1 MARHFVTD
9 LDLSAEEQAQ
19 VLDLALKMKA
29 NPEEYRTALSGKILG
44 MIFAKNSTRT
54 RVSFEAGIIQLGGQG
69 IFLPSSSSQLG
80 RGEPPS
86 DTGQVLSR
94 YLDFIMIRTFDN
106 REVRELAEASS
117 VPVIN
122 GLDDDYHPCQVLAD
136 LLTIKEK
143 KGSLKGLQLVYV
155 GDGNNMAHS
164 LMLGGAMAGMNVR
177 IICPEGYRPKEGIV
191 SSAQELGEKHG
202 CTIEVTGDLEAVA
215 GADVVY
221 TDVWA
226 SMGQEDESAKRIKAF
241 AGYQVDVDMMNKAK
255 VDAIFLHCLP
265 AHRGEEVHADVIDG
279 RWSVVFDEAENR
291 MHAQKALM
299 VFLAQNS

>member
-19 VLDLALKMKA
+19 VLELALKMKA
-29 NPEEYRTALSGKILG
+29 NPDEYRTALSGKILG

-69 IFLPSSSSQLG
+69 IFLPSSASQLG

-86 DTGQVLSR
+86 DTGRVLSR

-136 LLTIKEK
+136 LMTIKEK
-143 KGSLKGLQLVYV
+143 KGELKGLQLVYV

-177 IICPEGYRPKEGIV
+177 IICPEGYRPKDGIL
-191 SSAQELGEKHG
+191 SSAQEIGEKND
-202 CTIEVTGDLEAVA
+202 CSIEVTGDLDAVA
-215 GADVVY
+215 GADIVY

-226 SMGQEDESAKRIKAF
+226 SMGQEEESAKRIKAF
-241 AGYQVDVDMMNKAK
+241 EGYQIDVAMMNKANM
-255 VDAIFLHCLP
+255 DAIFLHCLP

-291 MHAQKALM
+291 LHAQKALM

>member
-1 MARHFVTD
+1 MARHFITD

-19 VLDLALKMKA
+19 VLELALNMKA
-29 NPEEYRTALSGKILG
+29 DRESYRTALSGKVLG
-44 MIFAKNSTRT
+44 MIFAKSSTRT

-69 IFLPSSSSQLG
+69 IFLPSSASQVG

-94 YLDFIMIRTFDN
+94 YLDFIMVRTFDN

-136 LLTIKEK
+136 LMTIREK
-143 KGSLKGLQLVYV
+143 KGKLAGLQLVYV

-164 LMLGGAMAGMNVR
+164 LMLGGALAGMNVR
-177 IICPEGYRPKEGIV
+177 IVCPEGYRPKLGITGA
-191 SSAQELGEKHG
+191 AQELAEKTG
-202 CTIEVTGDLEAVA
+202 CEIEVTGDLDAVA

-226 SMGQEDESAKRIKAF
+226 SMGQEDEAAKRQAAF
-241 AGYQVDVDMMNKAK
+241 AGYQVDVNMMNKANI
-255 VDAIFLHCLP
+255 DAIFMHCLP

-291 MHAQKALM
+291 LHAQKALM
-299 VFLAQNS
+299 VFLERNS

>member
-1 MARHFVTD
+1 
-9 LDLSAEEQAQ
+9 
-19 VLDLALKMKA
+19 
-29 NPEEYRTALSGKILG
+29 

-136 LLTIKEK
+136 LMTIKEK
-143 KGSLKGLQLVYV
+143 KLSLI
-155 GDGNNMAHS
+155 H
-164 LMLGGAMAGMNVR
+164 
-177 IICPEGYRPKEGIV
+177 I
-191 SSAQELGEKHG
+191 
-202 CTIEVTGDLEAVA
+202 
-215 GADVVY
+215 
-221 TDVWA
+221 
-226 SMGQEDESAKRIKAF
+226 
-241 AGYQVDVDMMNKAK
+241 
-255 VDAIFLHCLP
+255 
-265 AHRGEEVHADVIDG
+265 
-279 RWSVVFDEAENR
+279 
-291 MHAQKALM
+291 
-299 VFLAQNS
+299 